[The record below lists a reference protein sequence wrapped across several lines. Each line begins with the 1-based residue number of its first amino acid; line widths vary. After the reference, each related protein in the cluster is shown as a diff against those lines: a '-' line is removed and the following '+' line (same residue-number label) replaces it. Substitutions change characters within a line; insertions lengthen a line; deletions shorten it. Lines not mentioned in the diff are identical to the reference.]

1 MSQNK
6 LNDITPVEFEWK
18 DDQAIEGFTA
28 QQLDEILNS
37 TITIDTLSSS
47 NIYTTMA
54 SPSIMSNTIS
64 AGTMFNGTISVPVIN
79 IKSENGKAMIET
91 SKHDIDVDKLYEDV
105 KDLKQVLVALAN
117 DSDLLERNPI
127 IRDILADWLIKGLT
141 K

>member
-1 MSQNK
+1 MANQSIDK
-6 LNDITPVEFEWK
+6 IPAVGFEWK
-18 DDQAIEGFTA
+18 DDQAIESFTA
-28 QQLDEILNS
+28 QQLDEVLTGTISLDPLLNA
-37 TITIDTLSSS
+37 
-47 NIYTTMA
+47 YTTMA
-54 SPSIMSNTIS
+54 SPSVVMSNTIS
-64 AGTMFNGTISVPVIN
+64 AGNMFNGTISVPVIN

>member
-1 MSQNK
+1 MANQSIDK
-6 LNDITPVEFEWK
+6 IPAVGFEWK
-18 DDQAIEGFTA
+18 DDRAIEGFTA
-28 QQLDEILNS
+28 QQLDEIFTG
-37 TITIDTLSSS
+37 TITLDPLITSDV
-47 NIYTTMA
+47 YTTMA

-64 AGTMFNGTISVPVIN
+64 AGTMFNGTVSVPVIN